1 MFRGV
6 SDKNLGLSLTDYYWV
21 KPIDSELE
29 WKDVNLFENDFHN
42 EMVVDTAVD
51 DSKIYGKYTPN
62 SSLQGHLKR
71 SGEL

>member
-1 MFRGV
+1 M
-6 SDKNLGLSLTDYYWV
+6 

-62 SSLQGHLKR
+62 SSLQGALER